1 MLNLLRVHAAGLI
14 VREERQS
21 DLAWLGGFN
30 SGVSLA
36 GSAFRELHRYCSSN
50 NHSASSSAGGGGG
63 GGSSSGRS
71 IVAGIG
77 LVVQWSN

>member
-1 MLNLLRVHAAGLI
+1 MLNLLGVHAAGLI

-50 NHSASSSAGGGGG
+50 IHSASSSGGGGGGGGG
-63 GGSSSGRS
+63 GGSSSS
-71 IVAGIG
+71 SSSSSS
-77 LVVQWSN
+77 SNG